1 VVEAEP
7 DPITGEFH
15 LPMLTVVRRLY
26 KGLGLQQTLPN
37 VSDEGIPIPQL
48 AVNGRHA
55 RCPRLE
61 GNHRWRRPPIHHL
74 KRKSSSGLSDMKY

>member
-55 RCPRLE
+55 RAL
-61 GNHRWRRPPIHHL
+61 PPL
-74 KRKSSSGLSDMKY
+74 GRESSVAAPTHTPPQTEVVFGAV